1 MMKKRLLAAI
11 LAALML
17 AGVLASCGGNEEDS
31 TAGESAVGTEA
42 TQPDET
48 TADADTEKGTDTDAE
63 TDADTDAETESETE
77 FETEK
82 DIVLD
87 VEYGKTIALA
97 EKLSGTVNMR
107 YSDNRNLVTLSNR
120 NVVIEYP
127 LSRKVMGDGSIKT
140 IDGREYVSAVS
151 NPFVRNTDGIVF
163 FSGDAAAKERFNS
176 YRLGS
181 YYYEIH
187 LTDGEFAYYN
197 VLKEDE
203 VKITTFRTGKEIS
216 TVTFPDGILTYTVTE
231 THDPN
236 LSGGTLRYSTEE
248 FNAVAVTLKSEHSTS
263 GRLYLVA
270 GSYGGF
276 NADQSV
282 EFSISADGEFH
293 TVYIPLN
300 MVPDYTGTLTRLRF
314 DIGSKVGEQVQISS
328 IKMVQLEAS
337 APAVKLDRTY
347 HLYSDKVNEVIRL
360 VASDVVD
367 DLASFGSV
375 TEISADTVAG
385 LVIKDKK
392 GTHDSLDGVD
402 MASVEYVAFDIK
414 GVGVFGYILLPDV
427 TSGKLTVTLADGKYT
442 LTQECTSPL
451 KTDN

>member
-1 MMKKRLLAAI
+1 MAA
-11 LAALML
+11 AFSA
-17 AGVLASCGGNEEDS
+17 CGGDGS
-31 TAGESAVGTEA
+31 VTEA
-42 TQPDET
+42 T
-48 TADADTEKGTDTDAE
+48 GTE
-63 TDADTDAETESETE
+63 TDEITTGSASESEKQTAPEDSQTVESEATSENDSESSSENASESETE
-77 FETEK
+77 QVSETETE
-82 DIVLD
+82 IVLD

-140 IDGREYVSAVS
+140 IDGREYVSAIS
-151 NPFVRNTDGIVF
+151 NPFIRNTDGIVF
-163 FSGDAAAKERFNS
+163 FSGEAAAKERFNS

-197 VLKEDE
+197 VLKEHE
-203 VKITTFRTGKEIS
+203 VKITTFRTGNDIS
-216 TVTFPDGILTYTVTE
+216 EVTFPDGILTYTVTE
-231 THDPN
+231 TNDPN

-263 GRLYLVA
+263 GRLYLAA

-300 MVPDYTGTLTRLRF
+300 MVPDYTGTLTTPLR
-314 DIGSKVGEQVQISS
+314 
-328 IKMVQLEAS
+328 
-337 APAVKLDRTY
+337 
-347 HLYSDKVNEVIRL
+347 HW
-360 VASDVVD
+360 
-367 DLASFGSV
+367 
-375 TEISADTVAG
+375 
-385 LVIKDKK
+385 
-392 GTHDSLDGVD
+392 
-402 MASVEYVAFDIK
+402 
-414 GVGVFGYILLPDV
+414 
-427 TSGKLTVTLADGKYT
+427 
-442 LTQECTSPL
+442 
-451 KTDN
+451 